1 MSNVPAIA
9 VDGQLWYPRL
19 DSEPST
25 ISVRLFDVRAAD
37 DLVIG
42 YDFDRDGWTIA
53 RDSAPDV
60 EVAFIKSWGE
70 HESAPNPDDPW
81 EVPDE

>member
-1 MSNVPAIA
+1 MSNVPATA

-25 ISVRLFDVRAAD
+25 ITVALYDVRAAD

-53 RDSAPDV
+53 QASAPDT
-60 EVAFIKSWGE
+60 EVAFIRSWGE
-70 HESAPNPDDPW
+70 YESVVNPDDPW